1 MSDLMIEVEGLT
13 KDYGYTR
20 AVDKVSFSV
29 RRGEVLGFLGPNGAG
44 KSTTMKILTCFLAPT
59 AGRAVVAG
67 HDVFDDSLEVRKR
80 VGYLPEDTPIYRDMT
95 VVEFLQFAA
104 EMRGM
109 DRDKAAGRIKEIG
122 TRCGLGD
129 VAGKLVGEL
138 SKGFRQRVGLAQ
150 AMLHDPDIV
159 ILDEPTSGLDPNQ
172 IVEIRSLIKEI
183 GQREDGHPVDAHPPR
198 GAGDLQP
205 HRHHQRRQA
214 GRRRHAG
221 RAARAR
227 ARRPLPRGRRVERRP
242 QGRHPRPAGQPG
254 RGRALRGDRG
264 RGRARTRS
272 RSTRAAAATC
282 ASRSSA
288 RRSTT
293 AGRCWSWRASPPAW
307 KTFSVTS
314 RPEKKSSHEPALVI
328 SRREIRAYFNS
339 PVAYIVVTR
348 VHDHH
353 RRILFFTQFFL
364 SEAGR
369 ACAASSRACRCCSC
383 SWRPAIT
390 MRLLAEEKSIG
401 HAGAADHD
409 AGPRLAG
416 RAGEVPGGDGAARA
430 RRCCST
436 LVFAITV
443 RALGRSTAGRRSA
456 ATWACC

>member
-1 MSDLMIEVEGLT
+1 MSDLMIEVESLT

-150 AMLHDPDIV
+150 AILHDPDIV

-183 GQREDGHPVDAHPPR
+183 GREKTVILSTHILPEVQATCSRVVIISGGKLVADGTPNELRARERGGRYRVVVESNGVPKDAIRDRLASLAGVTRCEAIAAEDGSHAFAIDAG
-198 GAGDLQP
+198 GASDLRKP
-205 HRHHQRRQA
+205 IF
-214 GRRRHAG
+214 
-221 RAARAR
+221 RAAVDNRW
-227 ARRPLPRGRRVERRP
+227 
-242 QGRHPRPAGQPG
+242 
-254 RGRALRGDRG
+254 
-264 RGRARTRS
+264 T
-272 RSTRAAAATC
+272 
-282 ASRSSA
+282 
-288 RRSTT
+288 
-293 AGRCWSWRASPPAW
+293 
-307 KTFSVTS
+307 
-314 RPEKKSSHEPALVI
+314 
-328 SRREIRAYFNS
+328 
-339 PVAYIVVTR
+339 
-348 VHDHH
+348 
-353 RRILFFTQFFL
+353 
-364 SEAGR
+364 
-369 ACAASSRACRCCSC
+369 
-383 SWRPAIT
+383 
-390 MRLLAEEKSIG
+390 LLE
-401 HAGAADHD
+401 
-409 AGPRLAG
+409 
-416 RAGEVPGGDGAARA
+416 
-430 RRCCST
+430 
-436 LVFAITV
+436 
-443 RALGRSTAGRRSA
+443 LGRESA
-456 ATWACC
+456 SLEDVFRNLTTGEEVKP